1 MSGPAEAVRLD
12 DVESAAALADLT
24 EISSQIES
32 AALFRVDGS
41 TADSILASTFA
52 DDLGAERL
60 AGSARELLEAAA
72 ASPAGAGRTLTQL
85 EVALRQGSVFV
96 VRDGE
101 LAIAVTTTSS
111 PTAGLVLYDLRTCLR
126 SLAAPDSVESAAP
139 RRRRAKKTADA

>member
-1 MSGPAEAVRLD
+1 MSGPPEAVRLD
-12 DVESAAALADLT
+12 RVEPAAALADLT

-32 AALFRVDGS
+32 AALFRADGS

-52 DDLGAERL
+52 DNALAERL
-60 AGSARELLEAAA
+60 AGSGRDLLDAAT

-85 EVALRQGSVFV
+85 EVALREGSVFV

-101 LAIAVTTTSS
+101 LAIAATTTAS

-126 SLAAPDSVESAAP
+126 SLAAPAPEESAAP
-139 RRRRAKKTADA
+139 PRRRAKKTADA